1 MKIGTSISLFHCDG
15 TLHTTP
21 MPAIA
26 RVTGGPGG
34 DEVRVGEM
42 ETAEVEHRFM
52 TRGIV
57 PSERSR
63 PGNLSLRPLD
73 DLDQHLL
80 AFFDAE
86 MAEVPIELVAS
97 GVEIA
102 DRSCSLEV
110 DLDALP
116 HFLEGDGD
124 VVDLL

>member
-1 MKIGTSISLFHCDG
+1 
-15 TLHTTP
+15 
-21 MPAIA
+21 
-26 RVTGGPGG
+26 
-34 DEVRVGEM
+34 M
-42 ETAEVEHRFM
+42 EIAEVEHRFM

-63 PGNLSLRPLD
+63 PGSLSLRPLD

-97 GVEIA
+97 GVEIT
-102 DRSCSLEV
+102 DRSCPLEV
-110 DLDALP
+110 DLDTLA

-124 VVDLL
+124 VVDLLARRVVDRRNFFGVDERVRALAFSMASASVQI

>member
-1 MKIGTSISLFHCDG
+1 
-15 TLHTTP
+15 
-21 MPAIA
+21 
-26 RVTGGPGG
+26 
-34 DEVRVGEM
+34 VRVGET
-42 ETAEVEHRFM
+42 EIEEVEHRFM

-97 GVEIA
+97 GVEIT
-102 DRSCSLEV
+102 DRSCPLEV
-110 DLDALP
+110 DLDTLA

-124 VVDLL
+124 VVDLLARRVVDRRNFFGVDERVRALAFSMASASVQI